1 MFSIPGGWEWIII
14 GLIVFLIF
22 GKRLPGIMKNAGR
35 SIAEFWKGFKNV
47 EKEIN
52 EVKEIKGNIDTITKF
67 KIN

>member
-14 GLIVFLIF
+14 VLIAFLIF
-22 GKRLPGIMKNAGR
+22 GKRLPGIMKNFGR
-35 SIAEFWKGFKNV
+35 SIAEFRKGFKNV
-47 EKEIN
+47 EEEIN

>member
-14 GLIVFLIF
+14 ALIAFLIF
-22 GKRLPGIMKNAGR
+22 GKRLPGIMKNVGR
-35 SIAEFWKGFKNV
+35 SIAEFRKGFKNV
-47 EKEIN
+47 EEEIS